1 MITIDLKA
9 KPRVKR
15 WLKDNRISF
24 KTLQKTTQI
33 FFNQIQKRSK
43 SNKHYNLEVKICP
56 QSSSGYYFGF
66 DELHVTHKLD
76 QNGWSGDKKFDTFVA
91 HFLHE
96 FRHWIQDNMLH
107 VSEGRLNY
115 SEQDCEKENDK
126 YYYNKW
132 EVDARKFERQ
142 YKKEFTQ
149 LYHLLDALSNKKL
162 FY

>member
-24 KTLQKTTQI
+24 PTLQKAANI
-33 FFNQIQKRSK
+33 FFNQIQRRSK
-43 SNKHYNLEVKICP
+43 ANKHYSLEIKTCP
-56 QSSSGYYFGF
+56 SASSGYYFGF
-66 DELHVTHKLD
+66 DELHVTQKLD
-76 QNGWSGDKKFDTFVA
+76 QNGWSSDKKFDTFAA

-107 VSEGRLNY
+107 VAEGRLNY
-115 SEQDCEKENDK
+115 TDQDCEKENDT

-132 EVDARKFERQ
+132 EVDARKFERK
-142 YKKEFTQ
+142 YKKEFIQ
-149 LYHLLDALSNKKL
+149 LYCLLETLDSKKL

>member
-15 WLKDNRISF
+15 WLKENKINF
-24 KTLQKTTQI
+24 KTLQTTANI

-43 SNKHYNLEVKICP
+43 HHKYYNLEIKICS

-66 DELHVTHKLD
+66 DELHVTQMLD
-76 QNGWSGDKKFDTFVA
+76 QNGWSSDKKFDTFAA

-107 VSEGRLNY
+107 VSEHRLNY
-115 SEQDCEKENDK
+115 TDQDSEKGNNK
-126 YYYNKW
+126 YYYSKW
-132 EVDARKFERQ
+132 EVDARKFERK
-142 YKKEFTQ
+142 YKREFIQ
-149 LYHLLDALSNKKL
+149 LYYLLDELSSKKL

>member
-15 WLKDNRISF
+15 WLKENRINF
-24 KTLQKTTQI
+24 KTLQKASNI
-33 FFNQIQKRSK
+33 FFNQIQRRSK
-43 SNKHYNLEVKICP
+43 TNKEYSLEIKTCP
-56 QSSSGYYFGF
+56 HPSSGYYFGF
-66 DELHVTHKLD
+66 DELHVTQQLG
-76 QNGWSGDKKFDTFVA
+76 QNGWSSDKKFDTFAA

-107 VSEGRLNY
+107 VAEHRLNY
-115 SEQDCEKENDK
+115 TDQDCEKSNDK

-132 EVDARKFERQ
+132 EVDARKFERK
-142 YKKEFTQ
+142 YKKDFIE
-149 LYHLLDALSNKKL
+149 LYYLLDNLSNKKL

>member
-9 KPRVKR
+9 KPRVRR
-15 WLKDNRISF
+15 WLKDNRINF
-24 KTLQKTTQI
+24 KTLQKTANI

-43 SNKHYNLEVKICP
+43 SNKHYNLEIKNCL

-66 DELHVTHKLD
+66 DELHVTQKLD
-76 QNGWSGDKKFDTFVA
+76 QNGWSSDKKFDTFAA

-96 FRHWIQDNMLH
+96 FRHWIQDNMLKVEEH
-107 VSEGRLNY
+107 RLNY
-115 SEQDCEKENDK
+115 TDQDCEKSNDK

-132 EVDARKFERQ
+132 EVDARKFERK
-142 YKKEFTQ
+142 YKRDFID
-149 LYHLLDALSNKKL
+149 LYHLLDTLSTKKL

>member
-15 WLKDNRISF
+15 WLKENKINF
-24 KTLQKTTQI
+24 KTLQNTANI

-43 SNKHYNLEVKICP
+43 SNKHYNIETKTCDHH
-56 QSSSGYYFGF
+56 SSGYYFGF
-66 DELHVTHKLD
+66 DELHVTHYLD
-76 QNGWSGDKKFDTFVA
+76 QNGWSSDKKFDTFAA

-107 VSEGRLNY
+107 VSERRLNY
-115 SEQDCEKENDK
+115 TDEDSEKENDK

-142 YKKEFTQ
+142 YKRDFTD
-149 LYHLLDALSNKKL
+149 LYYLLDNLSRKKL